1 PAPAPPPA
9 IGAPAP
15 GRGETVLVVEDDAA
29 VRAIALAFLRASG
42 YRAVAVGSAAEALR
56 YLAGDGEAAA
66 MFSDVMLG
74 EGMNG
79 KELAA
84 AARRLRPR
92 LPVLLTSGYETQ
104 IASAG
109 EAFELLRKPYRR
121 EQVAAAIAR
130 AIAAAGDGG

>member
-1 PAPAPPPA
+1 M
-9 IGAPAP
+9 
-15 GRGETVLVVEDDAA
+15 LVVEDDAA
-29 VRAIALAFLRASG
+29 VRAIAVAFLRSCG
-42 YRAVAVGSAAEALR
+42 YRVVAVDNAAEALR

-84 AARRLRPR
+84 AARRLRAA
-92 LPVLLTSGYETQ
+92 LPVVLTSGYETP
-104 IASAG
+104 AVAAG
-109 EAFELLRKPYRR
+109 ESFDLLRKPYRR

-130 AIAAAGDGG
+130 AIAAGSDGG